1 MCLARGKI
9 YQTDTSHNISNVLFT
24 RFQPN
29 FILMIMDFEE
39 WKVRRKMYNP
49 GFKRR
54 YIYRIIIVIKVYICF

>member
-9 YQTDTSHNISNVLFT
+9 YQTDTSHNISNGLFT

-54 YIYRIIIVIKVYICF
+54 YI